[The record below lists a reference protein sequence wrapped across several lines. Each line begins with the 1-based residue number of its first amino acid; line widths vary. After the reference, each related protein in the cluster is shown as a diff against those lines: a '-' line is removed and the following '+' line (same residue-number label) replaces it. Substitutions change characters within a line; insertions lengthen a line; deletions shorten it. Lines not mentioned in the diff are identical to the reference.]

1 VVDIRQCIAVP
12 VPLVIKPKIVHCW
25 SERRVQM
32 QSDVN
37 QTELTSELNLQSN
50 YFTLVKTALSFEE
63 QLTWGILLT
72 WIDYFVTCGNHKRKR
87 VLVKSGLTISYLLY
101 DAIHGK
107 NQISQEEPA
116 QSSPKIKFYS
126 YS

>member
-1 VVDIRQCIAVP
+1 
-12 VPLVIKPKIVHCW
+12 
-25 SERRVQM
+25 M

-72 WIDYFVTCGNHKRKR
+72 
-87 VLVKSGLTISYLLY
+87 
-101 DAIHGK
+101 
-107 NQISQEEPA
+107 
-116 QSSPKIKFYS
+116 
-126 YS
+126 